1 MGGMSACIVSFEPA
15 NATHPGPYITACTLL
30 VVMWLVI
37 VTAWLL
43 ADVMQGGCCS
53 HPKLSNWLV
62 MCTRSALNLVWSI
75 PVTISNRT
83 NNGRD
88 VCLHSLI

>member
-15 NATHPGPYITACTLL
+15 NATHQGPYITACTLL

-53 HPKLSNWLV
+53 TSHLPLGSSNPIPMPLV
-62 MCTRSALNLVWSI
+62 
-75 PVTISNRT
+75 
-83 NNGRD
+83 
-88 VCLHSLI
+88 LHG